1 MRPQPG
7 RSHAVEI
14 LGLGQGTGDAAGLT
28 SRSIWKA
35 SHMPTINV
43 LDSAMYYEDSG
54 SGTPLVFLHGSPA
67 SSYLW
72 RKVLPR
78 IGMPGRKLAPDP
90 IGMGRSGKPDI
101 PYKFADHARALL
113 HQQDRSHPPAPRW
126 RCAGDLADRSQDRGR
141 CAWIGPGR
149 VPGPRR
155 AGEDKLHHLPRARRR
170 GVDQPVCRASS
181 VN

>member
-1 MRPQPG
+1 
-7 RSHAVEI
+7 
-14 LGLGQGTGDAAGLT
+14 
-28 SRSIWKA
+28 
-35 SHMPTINV
+35 MPTINV

-54 SGTPLVFLHGSPA
+54 SGTPLVFLHGSLA

-78 IGMPGRKLAPDP
+78 IGMPGRKLARDL
-90 IGMGRSGKPDI
+90 IGMAARASRI
-101 PYKFADHARALL
+101 PYKIADHARALL

-155 AGEDKLHHLPRARRR
+155 AGEDKLHQPNTGRPAIACSSLRSSSGARCRQWPSPGAR
-170 GVDQPVCRASS
+170 YRPVEPCPMTTS
-181 VN
+181 